1 MRTHPKT
8 PSAKP
13 PRAQTLRTI
22 RRRRA
27 ELRTAF
33 DIAHSFETIEESCV
47 PSYCH
52 PNPLAAGISWWRLL
66 AALSL
71 ARGRQGPVLDF
82 GAASG
87 EIYHLRA
94 ESGAYHFVEGNE
106 VLAEALLRDAP
117 QAHRERLDALP
128 RGRFETVFA
137 LDSLEHNPDVPRLL
151 DALVAALAPGG
162 RLIVSGPT
170 ESAFYRLGRRLT
182 GFSGHYH
189 HATIYDIEREL
200 ASRLERRALKNL
212 PPLLPLFRVSAWEAA
227 SPPEDVGPED
237 AGPKG
242 AGTGSARSR
251 P

>member
-1 MRTHPKT
+1 MRTHPKILRV
-8 PSAKP
+8 KP
-13 PRAQTLRTI
+13 LRVKTLRTI

-33 DIAHSFETIEESCV
+33 DIAHSFESIEESCV

-71 ARGRQGPVLDF
+71 ARDRQGPVLDF
-82 GAASG
+82 GASSG
-87 EIYHLRA
+87 EIYHLRP
-94 ESGAYHFVEGNE
+94 ESGPYHFVEGNE

-117 QAHRERLDALP
+117 RARRERLDALP
-128 RGRFETVFA
+128 QGRFETVFA

-151 DALVAALAPGG
+151 DVLVSALAPGG

-170 ESAFYRLGRRLT
+170 ESALYRLGRRLA

-227 SPPEDVGPED
+227 PP
-237 AGPKG
+237 PKSAKTG
-242 AGTGSARSR
+242 NATPGSARSR